1 MTSSIL
7 DGEKE
12 KTLNVE
18 DVFDALEE
26 KRDRGDRR
34 IVERLVPHSFVFS
47 VLKAITR
54 EKSVLSNFA
63 RRLKMFFW
71 YLHLLVHVAYGF
83 VAKRERV
90 PLSGTHVNN
99 SIAET
104 TSKARTRPTRAKGT
118 FKEEEKVRKGEEGL
132 AGKERR
138 LSSSSHSTVSR
149 SNSLVSLSSQ
159 SNISENTRRVL
170 QRERDGSISRSI
182 PSELT
187 RTNSESVVDDICDNY
202 SHESDSSSG
211 ISMEDDKT
219 TISKAVSVPK
229 KRRNSLMTL
238 GTEATQP
245 AIIGEEEDELGLATR
260 VAARA

>member
-7 DGEKE
+7 DDEKE

-18 DVFDALEE
+18 DVFDALEK
-26 KRDRGDRR
+26 KRGRGDRR
-34 IVERLVPHSFVFS
+34 IVERLAPHSFVFS

-138 LSSSSHSTVSR
+138 CL
-149 SNSLVSLSSQ
+149 
-159 SNISENTRRVL
+159 RV
-170 QRERDGSISRSI
+170 
-182 PSELT
+182 
-187 RTNSESVVDDICDNY
+187 RTLPCPEVIV
-202 SHESDSSSG
+202 
-211 ISMEDDKT
+211 
-219 TISKAVSVPK
+219 
-229 KRRNSLMTL
+229 
-238 GTEATQP
+238 
-245 AIIGEEEDELGLATR
+245 
-260 VAARA
+260 

>member
-118 FKEEEKVRKGEEGL
+118 FKEEEKVSIVSGL
-132 AGKERR
+132 EV
-138 LSSSSHSTVSR
+138 LSLTSSR
-149 SNSLVSLSSQ
+149 SEAL
-159 SNISENTRRVL
+159 IFF
-170 QRERDGSISRSI
+170 
-182 PSELT
+182 
-187 RTNSESVVDDICDNY
+187 SVV
-202 SHESDSSSG
+202 
-211 ISMEDDKT
+211 K
-219 TISKAVSVPK
+219 SVVL
-229 KRRNSLMTL
+229 R
-238 GTEATQP
+238 EVP
-245 AIIGEEEDELGLATR
+245 AE
-260 VAARA
+260 